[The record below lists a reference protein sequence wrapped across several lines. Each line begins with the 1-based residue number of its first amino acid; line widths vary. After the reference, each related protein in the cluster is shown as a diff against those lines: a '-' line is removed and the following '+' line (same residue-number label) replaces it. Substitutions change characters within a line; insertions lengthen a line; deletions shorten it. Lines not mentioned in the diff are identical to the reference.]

1 MKKRILV
8 LEDNPDILDIVKEVL
23 SYEDYEVKG
32 TQRVKEACIAAHEFR
47 PHLLIADYRLADGNG
62 GEVIRKFKA
71 DEAYAGLK
79 TILFSAYSSPDFN
92 YSVYG
97 ADAFI
102 AKPFDMYELVDQVK
116 QLVG

>member
-32 TQRVKEACIAAHEFR
+32 TQRAKDAGKEAHGFK

-62 GEVIRKFKA
+62 GEVIKDLKA
-71 DEAYAGLK
+71 NQAYADLK
-79 TILFSAYSSPDFN
+79 TILFSAYSSPNFN

-97 ADAFI
+97 PDAFI
-102 AKPFDMYELVDQVK
+102 AKPFDLDELVSEVK
-116 QLVG
+116 RLVG